1 MFQKYAPALLNVLF
15 IGLVALK
22 TLTLNLGS
30 VEQFALLIVG
40 AVVTFIVPLTDRK
53 WQGYLKTGTG
63 IVIAV
68 LTALVP
74 LASQGWTLTQ
84 PQIITVILAAVSA
97 LAVEL
102 GVQIRSNTPVST
114 FATSGSVNASGPVN
128 VVGIVTVPP
137 TVTPAT
143 PVTPV
148 V

>member
-15 IGLVALK
+15 IALVALK

-30 VEQFALLIVG
+30 IEQFVLLIIG
-40 AVVTFIVPLTDRK
+40 AVVTFIVPLTSGK

-84 PQIITVILAAVSA
+84 AQIITVILAAVTA

-102 GVQIRSNTPVST
+102 GVQIRATTTPVD
-114 FATSGSVNASGPVN
+114 
-128 VVGIVTVPP
+128 
-137 TVTPAT
+137 VTPAAVAV
-143 PVTPV
+143 PPAV
-148 V
+148 